1 MPDCDYDADEW
12 FKKELGL
19 AIGGATLFIVVSK
32 VSLLLNLLHKKS
44 WFTDLMTFLVA
55 LSMGTMYCVTLVQ
68 FIPEAF
74 GKLKSQ
80 TRISNIAFLVPPVFI
95 NFLGLHTEF
104 KYKAKDACD
113 VEKLDQYFHLFDNMP
128 PFMKTDC
135 REKCSEDE
143 DNECTL
149 TIGGP
154 EMYIWLSMVAYI
166 ATIVFYLSEHIINFI
181 SWSRTAKKESENGE
195 IKDNKKKDIRRT
207 NR

>member
-74 GKLKSQ
+74 GKLKCQ
-80 TRISNIAFLVPPVFI
+80 TRVSHKAFLVPPVFI
-95 NFLGLHTEF
+95 NF
-104 KYKAKDACD
+104 
-113 VEKLDQYFHLFDNMP
+113 
-128 PFMKTDC
+128 
-135 REKCSEDE
+135 
-143 DNECTL
+143 
-149 TIGGP
+149 
-154 EMYIWLSMVAYI
+154 
-166 ATIVFYLSEHIINFI
+166 
-181 SWSRTAKKESENGE
+181 
-195 IKDNKKKDIRRT
+195 
-207 NR
+207 

>member
-74 GKLKSQ
+74 GKLKCQ
-80 TRISNIAFLVPPVFI
+80 TRIS
-95 NFLGLHTEF
+95 
-104 KYKAKDACD
+104 
-113 VEKLDQYFHLFDNMP
+113 
-128 PFMKTDC
+128 
-135 REKCSEDE
+135 
-143 DNECTL
+143 
-149 TIGGP
+149 
-154 EMYIWLSMVAYI
+154 
-166 ATIVFYLSEHIINFI
+166 HIDY
-181 SWSRTAKKESENGE
+181 S
-195 IKDNKKKDIRRT
+195 
-207 NR
+207 